1 MASAGARTVAAAAVQ
16 SALMIGA
23 LPLMI
28 VATMVVI
35 AHHNRRGRGRQG
47 YRLHRCVMEMFAVS
61 VDRNGYCL
69 GW

>member
-1 MASAGARTVAAAAVQ
+1 MASARARTVAAAAVQ

-35 AHHNRRGRGRQG
+35 AHHNGRGHGRQG
-47 YRLHRCVMEMFAVS
+47 
-61 VDRNGYCL
+61 
-69 GW
+69 